1 MLTIWLAVAF
11 ATPRPEV
18 LDDALAAHRCA
29 AERGELAG
37 SRFPERLVVIDFSL
51 PSTERRLW
59 LLDVPTGEILL
70 HEHVAHGQGTGDN
83 LARVFSNVPGSHTS
97 SLGVFRAGEVYT
109 GKHGRSLKLDGL
121 EPGVNDLARE
131 RAIVIHAADY
141 VSEDFIARQGRLGR
155 SWGCPAVR
163 PEIANTLIDS
173 IAEGT
178 LVVAWYPDPSWQQAS
193 SFLSCSGS

>member
-1 MLTIWLAVAF
+1 MLAVWLAVAF

-18 LDDALAAHRCA
+18 LSDALSAHACA
-29 AERGELAG
+29 GARGALAG
-37 SRFPERLVVIDFSL
+37 ARHPDRLVVIDYSL

-59 LLDVPTGEILL
+59 LLHVPTGEVLL

-141 VSEDFIARQGRLGR
+141 VSEDFIERQGRLGR